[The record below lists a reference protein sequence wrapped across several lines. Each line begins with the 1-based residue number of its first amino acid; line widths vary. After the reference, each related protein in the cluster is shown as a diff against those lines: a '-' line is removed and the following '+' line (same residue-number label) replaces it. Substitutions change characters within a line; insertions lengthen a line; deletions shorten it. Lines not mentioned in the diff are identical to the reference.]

1 LDNLYTAGLLHSTR
15 DKSREAPPPTQEQI
29 SHVTELI
36 ETKSNNGEKDV
47 MLLQRWNGKLLAE
60 EFKLP
65 EMEVE
70 IERAVEQVEAA
81 ISKAEEAEHEKGK
94 ADPAELDEKA
104 ADVKVKT
111 ADTVDEVKAKAT
123 DIKGKI

>member
-1 LDNLYTAGLLHSTR
+1 
-15 DKSREAPPPTQEQI
+15 
-29 SHVTELI
+29 
-36 ETKSNNGEKDV
+36 

-81 ISKAEEAEHEKGK
+81 ISKAEEAKFEKDK
-94 ADPAELDEKA
+94 ADKAEVDEKE
-104 ADVKVKT
+104 AD
-111 ADTVDEVKAKAT
+111 AEVKIAKAAEVVKNST
-123 DIKGKI
+123 TEIKEKI

>member
-1 LDNLYTAGLLHSTR
+1 
-15 DKSREAPPPTQEQI
+15 
-29 SHVTELI
+29 
-36 ETKSNNGEKDV
+36 

-70 IERAVEQVEAA
+70 IERAVEQVGAA
-81 ISKAEEAEHEKGK
+81 ISKAEDAENEKAK

-104 ADVKVKT
+104 ADVKVKV
-111 ADTVDEVKAKAT
+111 AETVDEVKAKAT
-123 DIKGKI
+123 DIKEKI